1 MKTEEVFT
9 KRIEIDYETSQA
21 KNKLHIL
28 KIHRDA
34 LQFECNHDLVLKFD
48 THQSHLVGKIYPCIC
63 PACKKMIDIGPG
75 VIEIE
80 NTVFKD
86 SKVID
91 LTDILEYHIILD
103 SAINIV
109 SNRRNYFYDDKVDTN
124 DLAKVIKGNI
134 KK

>member
-1 MKTEEVFT
+1 
-9 KRIEIDYETSQA
+9 
-21 KNKLHIL
+21 
-28 KIHRDA
+28 
-34 LQFECNHDLVLKFD
+34 
-48 THQSHLVGKIYPCIC
+48 
-63 PACKKMIDIGPG
+63 MIDIGPG

-86 SKVID
+86 LKVID

>member
-1 MKTEEVFT
+1 
-9 KRIEIDYETSQA
+9 
-21 KNKLHIL
+21 
-28 KIHRDA
+28 
-34 LQFECNHDLVLKFD
+34 
-48 THQSHLVGKIYPCIC
+48 
-63 PACKKMIDIGPG
+63 MIDIGPG

-103 SAINIV
+103 SVINIV